1 MGLTCRNSYRKHPGC
16 GPYSGAERTDPGRD
30 RCRGYASDLG
40 ICHEVELRRLELR
53 TSCMPWG
60 TLTFN
65 AIKWQPKVIRAA
77 RVARGRARN
86 DGQAMVRKIFRPYGV
101 T

>member
-53 TSCMPWG
+53 TSCMPWNTG
-60 TLTFN
+60 PFTAVRDSSPATRLSWPFVQNSPPPFT
-65 AIKWQPKVIRAA
+65 
-77 RVARGRARN
+77 RVHCGR
-86 DGQAMVRKIFRPYGV
+86 
-101 T
+101 